1 MRAHI
6 ATMPIPTPLP
16 ELADGQIAELADL
29 LRTLGEPT
37 RLRILLA
44 CLAQPA
50 SVGEIAARVDIPR
63 SLVSHHLRMLRASC
77 FLRSKRNG
85 KQIIYSPADDRVR
98 CILED
103 LVEHVAER
111 PDETEHEQTV
121 QHELREVPNRD
132 KRRA

>member
-1 MRAHI
+1 MRVHV
-6 ATMPIPTPLP
+6 ATKPAPPLLP
-16 ELADGQIAELADL
+16 ELTNGQIAELAEL
-29 LRTLGEPT
+29 LRLLGEPT

-103 LVEHVAER
+103 LVEHVVER
-111 PDETEHEQTV
+111 PDETEHEHTV

>member
-1 MRAHI
+1 MRVHV
-6 ATMPIPTPLP
+6 ATKPAPPLLP
-16 ELADGQIAELADL
+16 ELTDGQTAELAEL
-29 LRTLGEPT
+29 LRLLGEPT

-63 SLVSHHLRMLRASC
+63 SAVSHHLRMLRASC

-103 LVEHVAER
+103 LVEHVVER
-111 PDETEHEQTV
+111 PDETGHEPTI
-121 QHELREVPNRD
+121 QHELREAPNRN

>member
-6 ATMPIPTPLP
+6 ATMPVPTPLP
-16 ELADGQIAELADL
+16 ELADGQIAELADI

-103 LVEHVAER
+103 LVEHVVER
-111 PDETEHEQTV
+111 PSETEQEHTV

>member
-6 ATMPIPTPLP
+6 ATMPVPTPLP
-16 ELADGQIAELADL
+16 KLADGQIAELADI

-37 RLRILLA
+37 RLRILFA

-50 SVGEIAARVDIPR
+50 SVGEIAARVDIAR

-85 KQIIYSPADDRVR
+85 KHIIYSPADDRVR

-103 LVEHVAER
+103 LVAHVVQR
-111 PDETEHEQTV
+111 PDETEYEHTV
-121 QHELREVPNRD
+121 QHELREAPNRD